1 MNFIKIIIILF
12 VFQLFAVC
20 PALPAKAQTDDCEKV
35 VAALGT
41 TISSNMFMSYV
52 SLTLMVNDS
61 RDTTYI
67 ENYSSI
73 LESIKGSL
81 ENVKAQIEEI
91 EKIDIISDDDKD
103 VVRNLKHL
111 HKQLIEEVVLFE
123 KYIESK
129 KSKDYSKLVLKHDNI
144 AKAMKIFLLEN
155 TEN

>member
-1 MNFIKIIIILF
+1 MNFTKIIIILF
-12 VFQLFAVC
+12 VFQIFAVC
-20 PALPAKAQTDDCEKV
+20 PVLSEESQTDDCEKV

-67 ENYSSI
+67 DNYSSI

-81 ENVKAQIEEI
+81 ENVKTQIEEI

-111 HKQLIEEVVLFE
+111 YKQLIEEIELFE